1 MSVLGD
7 YRFAVLTSVPA
18 SGCFSPRLTARL
30 PYAFRPTTGNNLR
43 IPPMGL
49 REYPLPKEHGSA
61 RFYNCLRL
69 LCLPKE
75 IAYGHPDDINE
86 RIEIGH

>member
-1 MSVLGD
+1 
-7 YRFAVLTSVPA
+7 
-18 SGCFSPRLTARL
+18 
-30 PYAFRPTTGNNLR
+30 
-43 IPPMGL
+43 MGL